1 MCAGKVVIVGLMM
14 AALGVMVT
22 CGVAAGGC
30 VEFAAFE
37 ASFARFAMSSAVNS
51 ENELDFVAF
60 VVVPTFVV
68 AVVVVVA
75 TGETVDGNAC
85 AWA

>member
-1 MCAGKVVIVGLMM
+1 MCAGKAVIVGLMM
-14 AALGVMVT
+14 VALGVMVT

-30 VEFAAFE
+30 VGFAAFE
-37 ASFARFAMSSAVNS
+37 ASFARFAVSSVVNS

-60 VVVPTFVV
+60 VVVVPAFVV
-68 AVVVVVA
+68 AVA